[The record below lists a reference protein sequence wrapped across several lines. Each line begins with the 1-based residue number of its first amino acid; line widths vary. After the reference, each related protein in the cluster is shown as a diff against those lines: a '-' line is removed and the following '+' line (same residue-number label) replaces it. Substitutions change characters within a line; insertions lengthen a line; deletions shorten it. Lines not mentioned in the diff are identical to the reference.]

1 MNIFRT
7 FLKILNKYKFS
18 IILYTI
24 ILIFFAGFNT
34 KNNDNSYDFTASKPD
49 VLIIN
54 KDEDKGITHDFINY
68 IGKVMNI
75 KSVDEEMI
83 DDALF
88 YRDVNYI
95 VYIKEGFRESLL
107 EGRELALEVKS
118 TGDYQASLAQ
128 MLVERYLK
136 LAKISV
142 KIQTNEEEIIKLIND
157 SLTNSV
163 EVEVMSKLEV
173 DSLNKMTAF
182 YNFTNYTV
190 LASLMQVVC
199 IVIASF
205 KEVNVNKRIIISAKN
220 YKKFNR
226 ELLFSN
232 MTFAFLL
239 WIFYV
244 VLSIVL
250 IGSSLV
256 SFHGLLLAINLLVFV
271 MLALV
276 ISFLIANIIS
286 DKGAIGG
293 VVNVVALGSSFLCG
307 AFVPME
313 FLPKSVLNIAHILPS
328 YWFIK
333 NNELIKTM
341 EVFNSEVLKS
351 FTINLV
357 MLVLFI
363 IIFISI
369 NNIITKKKRVIN

>member
-1 MNIFRT
+1 MNIFKT

-24 ILIFFAGFNT
+24 ILIFFASFNA

-54 KDEDKGITHDFINY
+54 KDEDKGITKDFIHY
-68 IGKVMNI
+68 IGRVMNV

-95 VYIKEGFRESLL
+95 VYIKEGFRENLL
-107 EGRELALEVKS
+107 EGKDLALEVKS

-142 KIQTNEEEIIKLIND
+142 KGQNDEDKIIELIND
-157 SLTNSV
+157 SLTNGA
-163 EVEVMSKLEV
+163 EVEVMSKLET
-173 DSLNKMTAF
+173 DTINKMTTF
-182 YNFTNYTV
+182 YNFMNYTI

-205 KEVNVNKRIIISAKN
+205 KEVNVNKRIIVSAKD

-226 ELLFSN
+226 ELLLSN
-232 MTFAFLL
+232 LSFALVL
-239 WIFYV
+239 WIFYLG
-244 VLSIVL
+244 LSAVL
-250 IGSSLV
+250 IGSSLA
-256 SFHGLLLAINLLVFV
+256 SIHGLLLAINSLVFV
-271 MLALV
+271 LLALV
-276 ISFLIANIIS
+276 ISFLIANIVS

-293 VVNVVALGSSFLCG
+293 IVNVVALGSSFLCG

-313 FLPKSVLNIAHILPS
+313 FLPKSVLKMAHILPS

-333 NNELIKTM
+333 NNELIKTI
-341 EVFNSEVLKS
+341 EVLNKEVLKD
-351 FTINLV
+351 FTFNL
-357 MLVLFI
+357 MIIILFI
-363 IIFISI
+363 MVFISI
-369 NNIITKKKRVIN
+369 NNIIAKKKRVIN

>member
-232 MTFAFLL
+232 MAFAFLL

-313 FLPKSVLNIAHILPS
+313 FLPKSVLNMAHILPS

>member
-1 MNIFRT
+1 MNIFKT

-24 ILIFFAGFNT
+24 ILIFFAGFNA

-54 KDEDKGITHDFINY
+54 KDEDKGITKDFIHY
-68 IGKVMNI
+68 IGRVMNV

-95 VYIKEGFRESLL
+95 VYIKEGFRENLL
-107 EGRELALEVKS
+107 EGKDLALEVKS

-142 KIQTNEEEIIKLIND
+142 KGQNDEDKIIELIND
-157 SLTNSV
+157 SLTNGA
-163 EVEVMSKLEV
+163 EVEVMSKLET
-173 DSLNKMTAF
+173 DAINKMTTF
-182 YNFTNYTV
+182 YNFMNYTI

-199 IVIASF
+199 IVMASF
-205 KEVNVNKRIIISAKN
+205 KEVNVNKRIIVSAKD

-226 ELLFSN
+226 ELLLSN
-232 MTFAFLL
+232 LSFALVL
-239 WIFYV
+239 WIFYLG
-244 VLSIVL
+244 LSAVL
-250 IGSSLV
+250 IGSSLA
-256 SFHGLLLAINLLVFV
+256 SIHGLLLAINSLVFV
-271 MLALV
+271 LLALV
-276 ISFLIANIIS
+276 ISFLIANIVS

-293 VVNVVALGSSFLCG
+293 IVNVVALGSSFLCG

-313 FLPKSVLNIAHILPS
+313 FLPKSVLKMAHILPS

-333 NNELIKTM
+333 NNELIKTI
-341 EVFNSEVLKS
+341 EVLNKEVLKD
-351 FTINLV
+351 FTFNL
-357 MLVLFI
+357 MIIILFI
-363 IIFISI
+363 MVFISI
-369 NNIITKKKRVIN
+369 NNIIAKKKRVIN

>member
-1 MNIFRT
+1 MNIFKT

-54 KDEDKGITHDFINY
+54 KDEDKGITKDFINY
-68 IGKVMNI
+68 IGRVMNV

-95 VYIKEGFRESLL
+95 VYIKEGFRENLL
-107 EGRELALEVKS
+107 EGKDLALEVKS

-142 KIQTNEEEIIKLIND
+142 KGQNDEDKIIELIND
-157 SLTNSV
+157 SLTNGA
-163 EVEVMSKLEV
+163 EVEVMSKLET
-173 DSLNKMTAF
+173 DTINKMTTF
-182 YNFTNYTV
+182 YNFMNYTI

-199 IVIASF
+199 IVMASF
-205 KEVNVNKRIIISAKN
+205 KEVNVNKRIIVSAKD

-226 ELLFSN
+226 ELLLSN
-232 MTFAFLL
+232 LSFALVL
-239 WIFYV
+239 WIFYLG
-244 VLSIVL
+244 LSAVL
-250 IGSSLV
+250 IGSSLA
-256 SFHGLLLAINLLVFV
+256 SIHGLLLAINSLVFV
-271 MLALV
+271 LLALV
-276 ISFLIANIIS
+276 ISFLIANIVS

-293 VVNVVALGSSFLCG
+293 IVNVVALGSSFLCG

-313 FLPKSVLNIAHILPS
+313 FLPKSVLKMAHILPS

-333 NNELIKTM
+333 NNELIKTI
-341 EVFNSEVLKS
+341 EVLNKEVLKD
-351 FTINLV
+351 FTFNL
-357 MLVLFI
+357 MIIILFI
-363 IIFISI
+363 MVFISI
-369 NNIITKKKRVIN
+369 NNIIAKKKRVIN

>member
-313 FLPKSVLNIAHILPS
+313 FLPKSVLNMAHILPS